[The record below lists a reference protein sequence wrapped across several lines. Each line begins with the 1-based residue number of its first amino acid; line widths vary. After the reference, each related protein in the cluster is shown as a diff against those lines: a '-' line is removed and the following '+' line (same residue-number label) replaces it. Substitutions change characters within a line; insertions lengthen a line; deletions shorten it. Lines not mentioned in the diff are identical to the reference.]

1 MLCMNAGISSHP
13 TLELHRDYPLSR
25 INSWKVGGDADF
37 FCQPE
42 NKEDTL
48 SILEWAKKKNLPVH
62 FLGRGTNVLISDRG
76 VTGLVIGLQ
85 KLNTY
90 KEWQEQGR
98 LCISALTGVSKAQIM
113 QVFLR
118 HQLAP
123 ALFLC
128 GLPGDVGGGVVMN
141 AGVGQDISPREF
153 KDIVDWVKVI
163 RNNKVIFIK
172 GKDIKWKYRF
182 SAGWEPG
189 LIYEVGMSWPIEP
202 LLNLPLRLKDM
213 ALKRTKSQPLH
224 SASCGSVF
232 KNPLTGEKSGALIDR
247 CGLKGYQ
254 IGQACVSKKH
264 ANFIVNMGGAR
275 AEDIHN
281 LIQHIQQTVKSRY
294 GILLEP
300 EVKYMGRWNT
310 QLRSTIG

>member
-1 MLCMNAGISSHP
+1 MKTSNDNQNQ
-13 TLELHRDYPLSR
+13 ELHRNYPLCGWS
-25 INSWKVGGDADF
+25 SWKVGGNADF

-42 NKEDTL
+42 NKEDIFYSL
-48 SILEWAKKKNLPVH
+48 KWAKKRNLPVH

-76 VTGLVIGLQ
+76 VEGLVIGLQ

-90 KEWQEQGR
+90 RERQEKGR
-98 LCISALTGVSKAQIM
+98 LCIRALAGVSKAQIM
-113 QVFLR
+113 QIFLR
-118 HQLAP
+118 HKLAP

-141 AGVGQDISPREF
+141 AGVGQDISPKEF

-163 RNNKVIFIK
+163 RDDKVIMIP
-172 GKDIKWKYRF
+172 GEDIKWEYRF

-202 LLNLPLRLKDM
+202 LPDLPLRLKDI
-213 ALKRTKSQPLH
+213 ALKRTQSQPLQ

-247 CGLKGYQ
+247 CGLKGYR
-254 IGQACVSKKH
+254 IGQACVSNKH

-275 AEDIHN
+275 AEDIHH
-281 LIQHIQQTVKSRY
+281 LIQHVQRTVQSKY

-300 EVKYMGRWNT
+300 EVRYMGRWDGYT
-310 QLRSTIG
+310 PLV